1 MWPGPPKTSSTMPW
15 PPFCRAREDRG
26 GSGPKTSPGRHPGA
40 RRRVVGHRTGSNG
53 LAKCA
58 HNRDGK
64 KRLSQIVYG
73 LLCASGGCPAIEV
86 FCGNTADPATLA
98 SQIRKLRE

>member
-1 MWPGPPKTSSTMPW
+1 M
-15 PPFCRAREDRG
+15 
-26 GSGPKTSPGRHPGA
+26 
-40 RRRVVGHRTGSNG
+40 
-53 LAKCA
+53 
-58 HNRDGK
+58 
-64 KRLSQIVYG
+64 SQIVYG